1 MKIDFKKFKRD
12 TLAGVLLHLGLAF
25 LGFLIVALIFF
36 YAYLPGTTN
45 NGETITVPDIEGKS
59 LSELETEL
67 EKRLLRF
74 EVNDSSYSENHPPLS
89 VLKQYPHPGAKV
101 KEGRKIYVTI
111 NRTQPPTVPVP
122 DLTGND
128 GSSVVNA
135 EAILRSN
142 QLKRGKIRLVPG
154 PFNIVKEMLYKGVK
168 IAPGTR
174 VAKGSVID
182 LVVMDGGG
190 GPQEMM
196 DLRNSPFD
204 EAKMTL
210 EGNFYSVGEI
220 HIVGDSTHGVVIQ
233 QNPLPGDIIKVG
245 DAVELWIGQ
254 PGTSPDDIP
263 DEELPNDENP

>member
-12 TLAGVLLHLGLAF
+12 TLAGVLLHLALAI

-36 YAYLPGTTN
+36 YVYLPSTTN

-59 LSELETEL
+59 LAELGTEL

-74 EVNDSSYSENHPPLS
+74 EVSDSSYSEDHPPLS
-89 VLKQYPHPGAKV
+89 VLKQYPHAGAKV
-101 KEGRKIYVTI
+101 KEGRKIYVTV

-122 DLTGND
+122 NLID
-128 GSSVVNA
+128 GSVVNA
-135 EAILRSN
+135 EAVLRSN
-142 QLKRGKIRLVPG
+142 QLKRGKIKLVSG
-154 PFNIVKEMLYKGVK
+154 PFNMVKDMLYKGAR

-204 EAKMTL
+204 EAKMII
-210 EGNFYSVGEI
+210 EGNFYVLGEI
-220 HIVGDSTHGVVIQ
+220 HIVGDSTNGVIIQ
-233 QNPLPGDIIKVG
+233 QNPSPGDIIKVG

-254 PGTSPDDIP
+254 PGTSPDDV
-263 DEELPNDENP
+263 DPNADTNDDDNQ

>member
-25 LGFLIVALIFF
+25 IGFLILALIFF
-36 YAYLPGTTN
+36 YVYLPGTTN

-74 EVNDSSYSENHPPLS
+74 EVSDSSYSENHPPLS
-89 VLKQYPHPGAKV
+89 VLKQYPHAGAKV
-101 KEGRKIYVTI
+101 KEGRKIYVTV

-122 DLTGND
+122 DLID
-128 GSSVVNA
+128 GSVVNA
-135 EAILRSN
+135 EAVLRSN
-142 QLKRGKIRLVPG
+142 QLRRGKIKLVPG
-154 PFNIVKEMLYKGVK
+154 PFNMVKDMLYKGSK
-168 IAPGTR
+168 ISAGTR

-196 DLRNSPFD
+196 DLRNSPLD
-204 EAKMTL
+204 EAKMIIT
-210 EGNFYSVGEI
+210 GNFYVLGEV
-220 HIVGDSTHGVVIQ
+220 HAVGDTTDGVVIQ

-245 DAVELWIGQ
+245 DAVELWIGK
-254 PGTSPDDIP
+254 PGTSPDEIP
-263 DEELPNDENP
+263 DGDPDAENF